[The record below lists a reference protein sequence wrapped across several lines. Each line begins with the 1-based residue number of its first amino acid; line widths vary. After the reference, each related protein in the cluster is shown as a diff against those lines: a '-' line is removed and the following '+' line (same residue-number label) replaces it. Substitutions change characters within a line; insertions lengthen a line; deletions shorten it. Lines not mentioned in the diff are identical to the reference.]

1 MVVPGLRS
9 ISGIRL
15 LHDKTELTAR
25 GSPKPLRRGSAAVA
39 SVGLPTMKM
48 SRTVSYA
55 VRAAL
60 QLARGDSP
68 APVPCSQLAASG
80 QMPERFLLQIL
91 RILVTQGILKSTR
104 GVEGGYA
111 LSKPADQISLLEI
124 MEAIDGPLQMDV
136 GGPVEPEGTDVVG
149 ERLRDALREVTR
161 GLRAQLDAI
170 RLKHLLPPP
179 APAAAERAETP

>member
-1 MVVPGLRS
+1 VIPGLRS

-15 LHDKTELTAR
+15 LHHKTELTAC
-25 GSPKPLRRGSAAVA
+25 GTPKPLRKGSVAVA
-39 SVGLPTMKM
+39 SVGLPAMKM

-60 QLARGDSP
+60 QLARGDSSSP
-68 APVPCSQLAASG
+68 IPCSKLAASG

-111 LSKPADQISLLEI
+111 LSKPAEQISLLEI
-124 MEAIDGPLQMDV
+124 MEAIDGPLEMDV
-136 GGPVEPEGTDVVG
+136 GGPVEPVGPDAVG
-149 ERLRDALREVTR
+149 ERLRGALREVTR
-161 GLRAQLDAI
+161 GLRAQLEAI
-170 RLKHLLPPP
+170 RLTHLLPPP
-179 APAAAERAETP
+179 EPAAVERAETP